1 MLRQESI
8 EAQTVFRGHSGWGSG
23 EFPRA
28 KALLEVVVRSP
39 VCFKDGVEGTC
50 WAQDY
55 KCSTE
60 WPQQEGYIEFKPSLG
75 KE

>member
-39 VCFKDGVEGTC
+39 VCFKDGLKGPAGLRIINVVLSGR
-50 WAQDY
+50 
-55 KCSTE
+55 SRRV
-60 WPQQEGYIEFKPSLG
+60 I
-75 KE
+75 